1 MVKKDSARFGLPGEK
16 ENIVAVHAD
25 HGGICKFGISQ
36 KDQDELKIV
45 QGNIRDLFENALR
58 KCEYEFLRPTSCER
72 NKTEEDLLMDRFRRL
87 RNN

>member
-1 MVKKDSARFGLPGEK
+1 MVRKDSARFGLSGEK
-16 ENIVAVHAD
+16 ENIVSVRAD

-58 KCEYEFLRPTSCER
+58 KGEY
-72 NKTEEDLLMDRFRRL
+72 
-87 RNN
+87 